1 MRVVALEEHFTV
13 PALASKYVKPE
24 AIAKR
29 GHFKG
34 RNVAPGK
41 ASPMELLSEIGEK
54 RFKSLDDAGI
64 TVQVLSN
71 SGAGPDLAP
80 GPDGIALAIGAFDE
94 PEEIAPVIQWG
105 IEAKLPYVDDIP
117 ALPGEDTMADPKAV
131 AFLSGLVS
139 YQHPDRDTE
148 EWPPAEHRK

>member
-29 GHFKG
+29 GHYKG
-34 RNVAPGK
+34 RKVAPGK
-41 ASPMELLSEIGEK
+41 ASPMELLPEFGEK

-71 SGAGPDLAP
+71 SGAGPDLVP
-80 GPDGIALAIGAFDE
+80 GQDGISLA
-94 PEEIAPVIQWG
+94 
-105 IEAKLPYVDDIP
+105 
-117 ALPGEDTMADPKAV
+117 
-131 AFLSGLVS
+131 
-139 YQHPDRDTE
+139 
-148 EWPPAEHRK
+148 RK

>member
-13 PALASKYVKPE
+13 PALAAKYVKPD
-24 AIAKR
+24 AIARR

-41 ASPMELLSEIGEK
+41 ASPLELLPEIGEK

-71 SGAGPDLAP
+71 SGAGPDLVP
-80 GPDGIALAIGAFDE
+80 GRGRRRAG
-94 PEEIAPVIQWG
+94 QG
-105 IEAKLPYVDDIP
+105 RQR
-117 ALPGEDTMADPKAV
+117 LPGGRRHQAPQALRRLCRAADGQPRR
-131 AFLSGLVS
+131 L
-139 YQHPDRDTE
+139 R
-148 EWPPAEHRK
+148 R